1 MSHKVEDIRTV
12 ALVGHEVAGKT
23 SLADAILFKS
33 KANDRRGSP
42 EDGSSVSDFDDEEK
56 KHKYSIDSAVLHFDH
71 QGKVVYMIDTPGKP
85 EFVGQALG
93 ALNAVDTAIIVI
105 SATAGIQVNTRR
117 QFNEAGKRGLARMIV
132 INKLDSENI
141 HFDELLANI
150 KATFGKACV
159 LFNAPINV
167 GPGFSGV
174 VSVLNPPGSLPA
186 GCSVDLG
193 AQRSQLIDSIVEI
206 NETLM
211 EKYLEQGDLSA
222 DELAAALP
230 SALAAGSVIPILC
243 TAAKKDKDIG
253 VAELIDAIEQ
263 YTPSPKTAVKRKGT
277 KGSGDKASEV
287 EIEPNE
293 AGDFIGFVFK
303 TISDKFVGTL
313 SYFRVLSG
321 KLHPEQPLLSLRTG
335 RGGRSSGLL
344 LVQGKANKPIT
355 EAIPGD
361 IIAVAKVEDL
371 HIGDTVALN
380 TNAPKVNVF
389 PYPTPMYGLAVE
401 PKARG
406 DEQKISGSL
415 HKMADEDPTFKMTRD
430 SQTKELVITGM
441 SQLHLDIV
449 QKRLKARYDLEII
462 THEPKIP
469 YRETL
474 TSTADAEY
482 QHKKQSGGRGQ
493 YAKVHLRVYPL
504 KDLDIKSEAELLE
517 KFANKSRFEKMR
529 AAHYDPAHNFAFIDH
544 IVGGSIPNNFIPA
557 VEKGCKE
564 VLEQGAL
571 AGYRMQ
577 DVAVEVHFGKYHD
590 VDSSEAAFKTAARM
604 CFKKAFREARP
615 VLLEPI
621 VHLEVTAPSKYTGAL
636 LGDLTT
642 KRARVENQDSLPG
655 DVAVLKAIAPLGEM
669 TRYAAQL
676 GSITQGQGSYTM
688 EFSHYDIVPG
698 NVQQQIVSKA
708 KMAEEEEE

>member
-1 MSHKVEDIRTV
+1 MAHRTEDIHTV

-23 SLADAILFKS
+23 SLADALLFKA
-33 KANDRRGSP
+33 KASDRRGSP
-42 EDGSSVSDFDDEEK
+42 DDGSSVSDFDEEEK
-56 KHKYSIDSAVLHFDH
+56 KHKYSIDSSVLHLEH
-71 QGKVVYMIDTPGKP
+71 QGKRVYLIDTPGKP

-93 ALNAVDTAIIVI
+93 GLNAVDTAVIVI
-105 SATAGIQVNTRR
+105 SATAGVQVNTRR
-117 QFNEAGKRGLARMIV
+117 MFNEAGKRGLARMIV
-132 INKLDSENI
+132 VNKLDSENV
-141 HFDELLANI
+141 HFEELINNI
-150 KATFGKACV
+150 KGTFGKACV
-159 LFNAPINV
+159 LFNVPVNV
-167 GPGFSGV
+167 GPNLSGI
-174 VSVLNPPGSLPA
+174 VSVLNPPASAPA
-186 GCSVDLG
+186 GCAVDPT

-206 NETLM
+206 NESLM
-211 EKYLEQGDLSA
+211 EKYLEQGDLAA
-222 DELAAALP
+222 DELASALP

-243 TAAKKDKDIG
+243 TAARKDKDIG
-253 VAELIDAIEQ
+253 VPELLDAVMQ
-263 YTPSPKTAVKRKGT
+263 FAPSPKSAVKRKGT
-277 KGSGDKASEV
+277 KGTGDKATQV
-287 EIEPNE
+287 EIEPNDSGE
-293 AGDFIGFVFK
+293 FVGFVFK

-321 KLHPEQPLLSLRTG
+321 KITPEQPLISLRTG

-344 LVQGKANKPIT
+344 LVQGKTTKPMT
-355 EAIPGD
+355 EAIAGD
-361 IIAVAKVEDL
+361 IVAVAKVEDL

-380 TNAPKVNVF
+380 TNAPKVGMP
-389 PYPTPMYGLAVE
+389 PYPMPMFGLAVE

-415 HKMADEDPTFKMTRD
+415 HKIADEDPTFKMTRD
-430 SQTKELVITGM
+430 AQTKELVITGM

-449 QKRLKARYDLEII
+449 QKRLKARYDLEIT

-474 TSTADAEY
+474 TSHADAEY

-504 KDLDIKSEAELLE
+504 KDLHITSEAELLE
-517 KFANKSRFEKMR
+517 KFANKTRFEKMR
-529 AAHYDPAHNFAFIDH
+529 SAHYDPTYNFAFIDH

-708 KMAEEEEE
+708 KHVEEEEE